1 MKKLQIVF
9 ATILAISMLAAGY
22 AASFVPT
29 HTIPSGVR
37 VLVRY
42 GLGPIT
48 AYWDFGRTQRVV
60 SIDFGDVLQGD
71 SKYVNF
77 WVFNENTTYAAN
89 VTWSSDIGTVT
100 SGKITDWFSPDIQYM
115 DLGAG
120 VSQYTAYGITV
131 AADTPVQVYNWTL
144 TLGAQV

>member
-1 MKKLQIVF
+1 MKKLQMVF
-9 ATILAISMLAAGY
+9 AIVLAISMLGAGY
-22 AASFVPT
+22 AASLLT
-29 HTIPSGVR
+29 TQTIPSGVR
-37 VLVRY
+37 VLVRF

-48 AYWDFGRTQRVV
+48 AYWDSGKSQRVV
-60 SIDFGDVLQGD
+60 SVDFGDVLQGD
-71 SKYVNF
+71 SKYVYF

-89 VTWSSDIGTVT
+89 VTWSSDIGTAT

-115 DLGAG
+115 DLPAG
-120 VSQYTAYGITV
+120 SYQFTAYGITV